1 MPKNNIVA
9 RAHLLGQLKAAL
21 RRSPVVAL
29 LGPRQCG
36 KTTTAR
42 LILPADSPNY
52 FDLEDPQSLTRLEQP
67 MTTLGGLRGTI
78 VIDEIQR
85 RPELFP
91 VLRVL
96 ADRRPRPARFL
107 VLGSASPALLK
118 QSSESL
124 AGRLE
129 TLAIGGFSLDELGED
144 ALMKHWRRG
153 GFPLA
158 YLARTET
165 DSFRWREQFV
175 RTLLERDLPQIG
187 VRIPASTLLRFWA
200 MLAHY
205 HGNIW
210 NAAEPARS
218 LGISQPTVRHY
229 LDLLTD
235 VFMLRQL
242 QPWHEN
248 LLKRQVKAP
257 KVYVR
262 DTGLLHQLLGI
273 RTERELM
280 THPRLGSS
288 WEGYAVEEVIKL
300 TEPDGVYYWATHAGA
315 ELDLLIF
322 KNGRRYGVE
331 IKREDAP
338 RLTPSMRTALIDLK
352 LDHLTVLYP
361 GERFYTLGPRVTVA
375 PLRVLDKGDPRA
387 ILPRVRPRAG
397 VTKARPRKNA

>member
-1 MPKNNIVA
+1 MAGNAFVA
-9 RAHLLGQLKAAL
+9 RPHPLAKLRAAL

-29 LGPRQCG
+29 LGPRQSG

-52 FDLEDPQSLTRLEQP
+52 FDLEDPQGLARLEQP
-67 MTTLGGLRGTI
+67 MTALAELRGTV

-96 ADRRPRPARFL
+96 ADRHPRQARFL
-107 VLGSASPALLK
+107 VLGSASPDLLR

-124 AGRLE
+124 AGRME
-129 TLAIGGFSLDELGED
+129 TLTIGGFRLDELGEN

-153 GFPLA
+153 GFPVA

-165 DSFRWREQFV
+165 NSLHWREQFV
-175 RTLLERDLPQIG
+175 RTLLERDLPQLG
-187 VRIPASTLLRFWA
+187 VRIPSTALLRFWT

-218 LGISQPTVRHY
+218 LGISQPTVRQY

-257 KVYVR
+257 KIYVR

-273 RTERELM
+273 RTERDLM
-280 THPRLGSS
+280 THPKLGSS

-300 TEPDGVYYWATHAGA
+300 TEPDHAYYWATHAGA
-315 ELDLLIF
+315 ELDLLLF

-338 RLTPSMRTALIDLK
+338 RLTPSMRIALEDLK
-352 LDHLTVLYP
+352 LDHLSVLYP
-361 GERFYTLGPRVTVA
+361 GERSYTLGPRVSVI
-375 PLRVLDKGDPRA
+375 PLRVVGKGGPRA
-387 ILPRVRPRAG
+387 IPRILVGGIR
-397 VTKARPRKNA
+397 

>member
-1 MPKNNIVA
+1 
-9 RAHLLGQLKAAL
+9 
-21 RRSPVVAL
+21 
-29 LGPRQCG
+29 
-36 KTTTAR
+36 
-42 LILPADSPNY
+42 
-52 FDLEDPQSLTRLEQP
+52 
-67 MTTLGGLRGTI
+67 
-78 VIDEIQR
+78 
-85 RPELFP
+85 
-91 VLRVL
+91 
-96 ADRRPRPARFL
+96 
-107 VLGSASPALLK
+107 
-118 QSSESL
+118 
-124 AGRLE
+124 
-129 TLAIGGFSLDELGED
+129 
-144 ALMKHWRRG
+144 MKHWHRG

-175 RTLLERDLPQIG
+175 RTLLERDLPQLG
-187 VRIPASTLLRFWA
+187 VRIPASTLLRFWT

-210 NAAEPARS
+210 NAAELARS

-262 DTGLLHQLLGI
+262 DTGVLHQLLGI

-300 TEPDGVYYWATHAGA
+300 TEPDGAYYWATHAGA

-331 IKREDAP
+331 MKREDAP
-338 RLTPSMRTALIDLK
+338 RLTPSMRTALEDLK

-375 PLRVLDKGDPRA
+375 PLRVLGKGDPRA
-387 ILPRVRPRAG
+387 ILPRVRPRGGRA
-397 VTKARPRKNA
+397 KPRH